1 LLKLQGCD
9 ASILLDSSGSII
21 TEKSSNPNRNSV
33 RGFEVIDK
41 IKSALEKE
49 CPKTVSCA
57 DIMALAAR
65 DSTVI
70 VSVT

>member
-1 LLKLQGCD
+1 M
-9 ASILLDSSGSII
+9 
-21 TEKSSNPNRNSV
+21 
-33 RGFEVIDK
+33 IDE